1 MKDDIQYGED
11 YKNIPATSKESGKFE
26 KLAENLWYHTVQI
39 VNLCYVANKSNDDW
53 VLVDA
58 GMPNSSGEI
67 ISKAEETFGKDN
79 PPKAIVLTHG
89 HFDHVGSI
97 VELVEHW
104 NVPVYA
110 HERELPF
117 LRGEKA
123 YMKPDPS
130 VQGGA
135 VAKLSGLFPK
145 DPVNLGDM
153 VHPLPDDGSVPFLEE
168 WEWIHT
174 PGHTPGHVSLWREKD
189 QALIAGD
196 AFTTV
201 KQENLMDVT
210 LQKKDISGPPRYFT
224 PDWKA
229 SHASVRKLRDLNPLR
244 AITGHGLPMENN
256 ELSKNLSY
264 LTDNFEEIAVP
275 DYGRHVE
282 NEE

>member
-11 YKNIPATSKESGKFE
+11 YKNIPATSKESGRFG

-39 VNLCYVANKSNDDW
+39 VNLCYVANVSNGGW
-53 VLVDA
+53 VLIDA
-58 GMPNSSGEI
+58 GMPNSSDDI
-67 ISKAEETFGKDN
+67 INRAEETFGKDN
-79 PPKAIVLTHG
+79 PPEAIVLTHG

-97 VELVEHW
+97 VELVEYW

-123 YMKPDPS
+123 YMKPDSS

-145 DPVNLGDM
+145 DPVDLGDK
-153 VHPLPDDGSVPFLEE
+153 VYPLPQDGSVPFLEE

-174 PGHTPGHVSLWREKD
+174 PGHTPGHVSFFRKSD

-210 LQKKDISGPPRYFT
+210 MQKKDISGPPRYFT

-229 SHASVRKLRDLNPLR
+229 AHTSVRRLRDLNPAR

-264 LTDNFEEIAVP
+264 LADNFEEIAVP

-282 NEE
+282 DEE